1 MSKIECKFTV
11 KTFNGEHTYNRFYID
26 SPIMFFDIVHDY
38 FVLLWK
44 HRVDLLMIDS
54 VILVGGVRRLDYQ
67 KHLMGMVDKML
78 GEMGT
83 GESVQ
88 DAETQK
94 TIITTILE
102 SKVIASRKNI

>member
-1 MSKIECKFTV
+1 
-11 KTFNGEHTYNRFYID
+11 
-26 SPIMFFDIVHDY
+26 MFFDIVHDY

-44 HRVDLLMIDS
+44 HRSDLLLIDS
-54 VILVGGVRRLDYQ
+54 VILVSGVRRLDYQ

-83 GESVQ
+83 GKSVQ

>member
-11 KTFNGEHTYNRFYID
+11 KTFSGDHTYNRFYTD

-38 FVLLWK
+38 FVLMWK
-44 HRVDLLMIDS
+44 HRLNLLVIDS
-54 VILVGGVRRLDYQ
+54 VILVGGIKRLDYQ

-83 GESVQ
+83 GGAVQ
-88 DAETQK
+88 DIETQR